1 MDDEPGPSDP
11 ATQVGADGPRRRA
24 SSQPPARV
32 TPGQFLGAL
41 AVACLLLFLL
51 LAVFAVAGL
60 GPLGIWPA
68 LVVATSLTARV
79 TKIRNVP
86 VLLALGLLSF
96 VIVVGLTYALTIA
109 FYLSHPA

>member
-1 MDDEPGPSDP
+1 MDDEPRPSDP
-11 ATQVGADGPRRRA
+11 ATAEGVDGPGRRA
-24 SSQPPARV
+24 GSQPPPRV
-32 TPGQFLGAL
+32 TPGQFVGAL

-79 TKIRNVP
+79 TKIRNAP
-86 VLLALGLLSF
+86 VLLALGLLSLA
-96 VIVVGLTYALTIA
+96 IVVGLTYAIAIA
-109 FYLSHPA
+109 FYLSRPA